1 MLIVSLKSY
10 ANILEENFSLLKL
23 LKCDLIEDIKHIK
36 VYSVPLLYSKILWTK
51 CIEKIRELSIN
62 KAKNWECL
70 AFTAGLFA
78 VMILGQETPDE
89 IYAKYGLNNF
99 EREWK
104 ELFTQMIK
112 IVNSEEKL
120 SVQYVRTRYK
130 VLNVCVEVQNFT
142 LRMHLFERKKKNVKN
157 YSLTTVPCS
166 NLEVIS

>member
-120 SVQYVRTRYK
+120 IPK
-130 VLNVCVEVQNFT
+130 CAICKNT
-142 LRMHLFERKKKNVKN
+142 LQGVKCMCGSTEF
-157 YSLTTVPCS
+157 Y
-166 NLEVIS
+166 LEDALI